1 MLSCV
6 DVAQWSKW
14 NLRNNSKFH
23 FQNTK
28 YHITLSKRTVD
39 EVSFEYSH
47 HKISSLQS
55 KFTTDSLIFPK
66 RGRFHHWREMRQTIH
81 SRLFHVLSNWFKRL
95 ASSELGLVKF
105 RCLCLSNGILRLYC
119 VCSLP
124 YFFFFLMW
132 SGKVNSHEDPSKSNN
147 CSSKHQRPSKILPWK
162 SRINK
167 QINTD
172 YIVSS
177 GARFGKL
184 LSQTTPTTS
193 QSIFPGWNKLSE
205 KKNHCIPWQHV
216 IVTNR
221 K

>member
-1 MLSCV
+1 MLSRV

-95 ASSELGLVKF
+95 ASF
-105 RCLCLSNGILRLYC
+105 CPNQ
-119 VCSLP
+119 
-124 YFFFFLMW
+124 
-132 SGKVNSHEDPSKSNN
+132 
-147 CSSKHQRPSKILPWK
+147 SKHRRRVSLATN
-162 SRINK
+162 NK
-167 QINTD
+167 HIKNC
-172 YIVSS
+172 
-177 GARFGKL
+177 KL
-184 LSQTTPTTS
+184 LQICLALVAETAICATMTATAT
-193 QSIFPGWNKLSE
+193 KTHL
-205 KKNHCIPWQHV
+205 KKWIHSLFH
-216 IVTNR
+216 T
-221 K
+221 